1 MKNQN
6 NLDFKRKS
14 GINKLLRLLWELDAL
29 KGQATDEK
37 TQRDFD
43 IYIRDIRRFL
53 DKSSFRAPSLVEIQ
67 VYIDDYQGVI
77 QHLKA
82 I

>member
-6 NLDFKRKS
+6 KLDFKRKS

-29 KGQATDEK
+29 KSQAVDEK

-53 DKSSFRAPSLVEIQ
+53 EKTSYKAPSLDEIQ
-67 VYIDDYQGVI
+67 VYIDDYQNVI
-77 QHLKA
+77 EMFR
-82 I
+82 